1 MRIWLACAEAVAE
14 LTRFNFERVF
24 RMPVMEFLAYLAFVN
39 YKRRKEEQELAKI
52 NRKYGH

>member
-24 RMPVMEFLAYLAFVN
+24 RMPVMEFFAYLSYVN
-39 YKRRKEEQELAKI
+39 YKRRAQEQELKKI
-52 NRKYGH
+52 NKKYGH